1 MNIHYEDRDIE
12 VEFYEQKE
20 EKEDGF
26 VSVHR
31 FIILEAATE
40 NGFSIMRTLND
51 DQIED
56 IEDIIGAILDCPESK
71 GDTELSR

>member
-1 MNIHYEDRDIE
+1 MLIRYKDLDLE

-26 VSVHR
+26 VSLQR
-31 FIILEAATE
+31 FIILEAATA
-40 NGFSIMRTLND
+40 NGLSIMRVLND

-56 IEDIIGAILDCPESK
+56 IEEIIKGILDEN
-71 GDTELSR
+71 